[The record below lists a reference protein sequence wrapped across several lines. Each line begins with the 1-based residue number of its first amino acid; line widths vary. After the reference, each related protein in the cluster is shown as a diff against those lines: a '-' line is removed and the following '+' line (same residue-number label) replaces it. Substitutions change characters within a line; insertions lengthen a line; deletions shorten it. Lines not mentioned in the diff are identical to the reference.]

1 MRVDVDAMLRI
12 YEMNL
17 NGFRISVLSF
27 VSEVPQD
34 IAMIH
39 LVLFGIIAHS
49 QCVLSQM
56 NQSTPVPTLPNPAS
70 NPSPKPTTE
79 ITKSPTILVT
89 KSPSDLV
96 TESLSITDILST
108 VDDESQSTT
117 YSTSDYQM
125 AVGAAVMIALLVG
138 VICFF
143 IGICT
148 KTAVDRYCNKPKYG
162 KHERM
167 SSIEPGSPDIDEMP
181 RVLSAVGSI
190 RDGKVSEND
199 VSFELDI
206 DNHKQD
212 VALAHN
218 GHQKDYT
225 LDGTLRLQGS
235 IFATNAD
242 PAELQGIQA
251 LDRGPADSTVL
262 QNCRSSGSVI
272 EGKYGKKT
280 EFH

>member
-1 MRVDVDAMLRI
+1 M
-12 YEMNL
+12 
-17 NGFRISVLSF
+17 
-27 VSEVPQD
+27 SEVLQD
-34 IAMIH
+34 IEMIP
-39 LVLFGIIAHS
+39 LVLFGIIVHS
-49 QCVLSQM
+49 QCVTSQVM
-56 NQSTPVPTLPNPAS
+56 NEPTSQPTNPVS

-79 ITKSPTILVT
+79 MTKSPTILVT
-89 KSPSDLV
+89 KSPSDLM
-96 TESLSITDILST
+96 TESLSITDMLST
-108 VDDESQSTT
+108 VEDESESTI
-117 YSTSDYQM
+117 YSSSDYQVS
-125 AVGAAVMIALLVG
+125 VGAAVMIAILVG

-148 KTAVDRYCNKPKYG
+148 KTASDKYCNKSNHGKFSKYG

-167 SSIEPGSPDIDEMP
+167 SSIEPGSPDIDEMS

-190 RDGKVSEND
+190 RDGKMSEND
-199 VSFELDI
+199 ISFELDI

-212 VALAHN
+212 VAHN

-242 PAELQGIQA
+242 PDDLQGIQA
-251 LDRGPADSTVL
+251 LDRGPADSTAL
-262 QNCRSSGSVI
+262 RNCRSSGSVI